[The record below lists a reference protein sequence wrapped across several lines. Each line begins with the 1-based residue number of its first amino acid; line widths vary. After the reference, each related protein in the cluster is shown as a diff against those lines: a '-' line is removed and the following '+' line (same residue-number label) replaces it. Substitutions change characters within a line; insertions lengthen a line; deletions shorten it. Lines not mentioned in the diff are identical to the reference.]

1 MKAKKQPRFYF
12 SLRSP
17 YSWYAYRDLAERHPD
32 VLDAVRWIPYWEPDP
47 EFEAALSERGIE
59 LPVVPMSRAKNFYIL
74 ADTRRMF
81 RGRGWTISWPVD
93 RAPHWEHAHLGYL
106 AAADAGVGRS
116 YVEEVSRMRWE
127 RNRDISDPATIAE
140 VGQLLG
146 VPAVANAI
154 ADPDLRARGL
164 ECLAEAYHDD
174 AFGVPFF
181 VAGREK
187 YWGAERVD
195 LFAAAVRGSGRVI
208 EAVAPLESRVLV
220 KAGSDAGHAGGCG

>member
-1 MKAKKQPRFYF
+1 MKKQPRFYF

-32 VLDAVRWIPYWEPDP
+32 VLDAVRWTPYWEPDP
-47 EFEAALSERGIE
+47 DFEAALRARGAE
-59 LPVVPMSRAKNFYIL
+59 LPVVPMSRAKSFYIL

-81 RGRGWTISWPVD
+81 RARGWSISWPID

-106 AAADAGVGRS
+106 VAADAGLGRS

-127 RNRDISDPATIAE
+127 RNRDISDPATVSD
-140 VGQLLG
+140 VGRLLG
-146 VPAVANAI
+146 LDLDGVI
-154 ADPDLRARGL
+154 AREDIRERGL
-164 ECLAEAYHDD
+164 ECLLDAYRDD

-187 YWGAERVD
+187 FWGAERVD

-208 EAVAPLESRVLV
+208 EVAAPSDGAELV
-220 KAGSDAGHAGGCG
+220 KAGADAGHAGGCG